1 MEKFDQKK
9 YQEEWKKKNMLQVNA
24 QYKKEFVKEF
34 KNALVYLN
42 IKKSDVIRKT
52 MEETIMLAIEKKVDD
67 LLASPTEENLREFI
81 EQYDNKTFA
90 FRDIRKIAQ
99 EFVDEYSD
107 LESMLYAD
115 NEKEMLQIFFDSDHR
130 YDEKLLTMYGD
141 DENSL
146 TIYECDR
153 YYVLTEWKDGMNDK
167 DVYVLKQI
175 V

>member
-81 EQYDNKTFA
+81 
-90 FRDIRKIAQ
+90 
-99 EFVDEYSD
+99 
-107 LESMLYAD
+107 
-115 NEKEMLQIFFDSDHR
+115 
-130 YDEKLLTMYGD
+130 
-141 DENSL
+141 
-146 TIYECDR
+146 
-153 YYVLTEWKDGMNDK
+153 
-167 DVYVLKQI
+167 
-175 V
+175 